1 MARKILGIEQNE
13 VDDEVVEFQ
22 EETVKNEDN
31 QVL

>member
-1 MARKILGIEQNE
+1 MARKKLGIEQNE